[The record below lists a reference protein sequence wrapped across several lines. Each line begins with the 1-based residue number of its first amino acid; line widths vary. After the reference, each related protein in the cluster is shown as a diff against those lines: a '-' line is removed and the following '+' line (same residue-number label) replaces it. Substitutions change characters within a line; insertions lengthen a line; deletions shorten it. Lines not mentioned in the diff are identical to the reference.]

1 MKLNLTSQELLDKQF
16 KLAPRGYD
24 ALEVDEF
31 LDRIIND
38 YQLIEQNVIASKD
51 NIDSYKEKI
60 KALEKEIDDLKVTI
74 KRYETRLEGIKN
86 NPNATIDNA
95 DLLKRISALE
105 KFIYH
110 IGYNPNTIK

>member
-1 MKLNLTSQELLDKQF
+1 MKLNLTSQEILDKQF

-38 YQLIEQNVIASKD
+38 YQLAEQNVIGSKEE
-51 NIDSYKEKI
+51 IESYREKI
-60 KALEKEIDDLKVTI
+60 IALEKEIDELKVEI

-86 NPNATIDNA
+86 NPNATINNA